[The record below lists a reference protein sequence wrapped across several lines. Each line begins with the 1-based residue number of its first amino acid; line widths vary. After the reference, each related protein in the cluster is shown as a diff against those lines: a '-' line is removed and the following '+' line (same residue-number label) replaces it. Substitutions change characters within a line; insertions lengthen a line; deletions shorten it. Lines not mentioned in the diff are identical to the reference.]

1 MAVCENMNKNQA
13 WSPSLS
19 VFVIQDLMAVKVAEL
34 EMCIPVFSPQLLA
47 VGKQKP
53 LFLILNN
60 AWLSVYEVMGS
71 LWLPESLSLVSFL
84 FCEVLRT
91 SWVQPIS
98 QGQVAMSKLF
108 QGAKVMKYGLD
119 GRDVIH
125 QVPD

>member
-71 LWLPESLSLVSFL
+71 LWLPESLSFLPLEAKHSCCPSSQSRSLGATSF
-84 FCEVLRT
+84 
-91 SWVQPIS
+91 P
-98 QGQVAMSKLF
+98 SKSCTDL
-108 QGAKVMKYGLD
+108 AD
-119 GRDVIH
+119 
-125 QVPD
+125 